1 MVDINK
7 LREEIRVANNA
18 YREGNPTMSDKEY
31 DTLENHLKELN
42 PEDEWFR
49 KGVNDEKPKN
59 REMELPYPMMSL
71 DKIKIYDDL
80 VAWMK
85 KYPKASFI
93 IMPKYDGLSVG
104 MSISKSWTRGNG
116 IVGQD
121 CTEHVSAVYIKPEMT
136 GDTVVR
142 GEIIIDNSDWTKFKE
157 INVGAK
163 SQRNSATGLINGDFD
178 ISRKKEYGLL
188 RVMPYEMQGSN
199 LDKEEQLKR
208 MMNNNYEKIVNPF
221 YLTEER
227 LLKLFMSW
235 SKLYPIDGLVIEV
248 NEDEYRHNVEANGN
262 PSYAVAYKH
271 PSFSEIGHGVIE
283 KIERNVNRDGVVTP
297 VIVLKDP
304 INLSGADIQRV
315 NGINMSYI
323 FDWMLYPGETVTI
336 IRSGEVI
343 PKIIGVN
350 GIHIPF
356 KDEYTNIKDYE
367 NAYDFAVK
375 EREKQKSQIVANP
388 YDILMLEKC
397 PVCGEYLM
405 RVIDFETG
413 IWHEMVCSNPECGGK
428 QYASV
433 VKFFEICGIDGFS
446 DKTFYQLMD
455 NGLIKKNWWEIFNLK
470 PEDLLSLD
478 GWAEKSV
485 EKFFSELEK
494 IRTTL
499 PFARFLHATGWFS
512 DLGEKTLQKIIDADG
527 WGKDT
532 YELVEIEGVQQ
543 ITADKFTSGFYTY
556 SKKEDIIQHFF
567 NFAYVK
573 TPKNDGKLNG
583 LVVCATGFRD
593 QMLFKEIKD
602 NGGVVSD
609 GVTKATN
616 CLIVKDLNSSSSKLK
631 KAEKMGIEI
640 LNINGFKEK
649 YMA

>member
-178 ISRKKEYGLL
+178 INRKKEYGLL

-315 NGINMSYI
+315 NGINMRYI
-323 FDWMLYPGETVTI
+323 FDWMLYPCETVTI

-455 NGLIKKNWWEIFNLK
+455 NGLIKKNWWEVFNLK

-640 LNINGFKEK
+640 LDINGFKTK
-649 YMA
+649 YMI

>member
-1 MVDINK
+1 M
-7 LREEIRVANNA
+7 
-18 YREGNPTMSDKEY
+18 
-31 DTLENHLKELN
+31 
-42 PEDEWFR
+42 
-49 KGVNDEKPKN
+49 
-59 REMELPYPMMSL
+59 
-71 DKIKIYDDL
+71 
-80 VAWMK
+80 
-85 KYPKASFI
+85 
-93 IMPKYDGLSVG
+93 
-104 MSISKSWTRGNG
+104 
-116 IVGQD
+116 
-121 CTEHVSAVYIKPEMT
+121 
-136 GDTVVR
+136 
-142 GEIIIDNSDWTKFKE
+142 
-157 INVGAK
+157 
-163 SQRNSATGLINGDFD
+163 
-178 ISRKKEYGLL
+178 
-188 RVMPYEMQGSN
+188 
-199 LDKEEQLKR
+199 

-315 NGINMSYI
+315 NGINMRYI

-375 EREKQKSQIVANP
+375 EREKQKTQIVANP

-428 QYASV
+428 KYASV

-455 NGLIKKNWWEIFNLK
+455 NGLIKKNWWEVFNLK

-485 EKFFSELEK
+485 EKFFSELGK

-532 YELVEIEGVQQ
+532 YELIEIEGVQQ
-543 ITADKFTSGFYTY
+543 ITADKFTSGFYAY

-593 QMLFKEIKD
+593 QMLFKEIKN

-616 CLIVKDLNSSSSKLK
+616 CLIAKDLNSSSSKLK

-640 LNINGFKEK
+640 LDINGFKEK
-649 YMA
+649 YMV